1 MYTLQDFLND
11 NPIQGLKVL
20 TEVPNAFQIAIGSIS
35 VQELPIDDF
44 VQKNEMILSTAIGC
58 LDSRDA
64 FQQFLY
70 EIKQS
75 EAAAA
80 VFSSKTATIKL
91 IPQSC
96 AMPRRF
102 SFPCS
107 ASPGRFALRTCS
119 ILSCKRLTEKA
130 WKCTNLY
137 RTNYF
142 MHTLL
147 RKQWKML

>member
-80 VFSSKTATIKL
+80 VFSFKD
-91 IPQSC
+91 
-96 AMPRRF
+96 RD
-102 SFPCS
+102 
-107 ASPGRFALRTCS
+107 
-119 ILSCKRLTEKA
+119 
-130 WKCTNLY
+130 
-137 RTNYF
+137 
-142 MHTLL
+142 
-147 RKQWKML
+147 